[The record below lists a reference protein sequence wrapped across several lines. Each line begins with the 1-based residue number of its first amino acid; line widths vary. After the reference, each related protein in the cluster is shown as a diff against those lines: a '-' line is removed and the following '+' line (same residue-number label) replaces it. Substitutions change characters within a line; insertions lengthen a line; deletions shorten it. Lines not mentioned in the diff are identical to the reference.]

1 MRRFVRAVEAKY
13 TRIDCLINNA
23 AVSFFLRCSSWD
35 WGLIEHHGRGYIC
48 FSSHPIP
55 PTPNSTH
62 KQVVAPTR
70 TLTAEGLELQFAV
83 NILSYVLVMVGLAK
97 LLKSSAPARV
107 INVASNLAGDLDV
120 DDLQFVRRTY
130 DTMTAYKQSKA
141 ANRMLSWHAAGA
153 LFGGDSGVTVNA
165 MHPGVTTSNILTGLG
180 YQQGWDSDVKC
191 AETAIFLATSE
202 AVAGTTGRYFVD
214 SAKRACEWQGMPD
227 ANAALWRRCEEL
239 AARVAGTGA
248 EEE

>member
-1 MRRFVRAVEAKY
+1 M
-13 TRIDCLINNA
+13 
-23 AVSFFLRCSSWD
+23 
-35 WGLIEHHGRGYIC
+35 
-48 FSSHPIP
+48 
-55 PTPNSTH
+55 
-62 KQVVAPTR
+62 VAPTR

-97 LLKSSAPARV
+97 LLKRSAPARV

-120 DDLQFVRRTY
+120 DDLQFSTRVY
-130 DTMTAYKQSKA
+130 DTMTAYKQSKQA
-141 ANRMLSWHAAGA
+141 DRMLSWHAASSAGA

-202 AVAGTTGRYFVD
+202 AVAGTTGKYFVD
-214 SAKRACEWQGMPD
+214 SAERPCEWQGTPE
-227 ANAALWRRCEEL
+227 ANAALWRHCEEL
-239 AARVAGTGA
+239 AAEVAGPGA